1 MNEYLSIII
10 NAFCVGIGAS
20 LGNYLTTRL
29 FIKKLDGKK
38 GGIKT

>member
-1 MNEYLSIII
+1 MNEYVSIII
-10 NAFCVGIGAS
+10 NAFCVGVGAS